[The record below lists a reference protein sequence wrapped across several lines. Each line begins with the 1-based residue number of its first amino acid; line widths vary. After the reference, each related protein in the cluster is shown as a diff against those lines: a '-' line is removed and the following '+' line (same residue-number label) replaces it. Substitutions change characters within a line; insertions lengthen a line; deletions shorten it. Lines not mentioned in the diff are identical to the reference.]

1 MAPKVRNAKNTKRA
15 KMTWRQAIVKAWKSK
30 GERGRELVSA
40 TGNTNGSGKSLNQWI
55 RNRISSHSFLKRG
68 RRSSTGAKPSHAS
81 TVSQIKDDDAV
92 RLAKSST
99 NILDKKSS
107 CLLSNDERPC
117 QKEVLSAIMDGA
129 GDDGCV
135 DVEDR
140 NEEMEPL
147 GV

>member
-1 MAPKVRNAKNTKRA
+1 MENLL
-15 KMTWRQAIVKAWKSK
+15 I
-30 GERGRELVSA
+30 
-40 TGNTNGSGKSLNQWI
+40 NGSGIESRL
-55 RNRISSHSFLKRG
+55 
-68 RRSSTGAKPSHAS
+68 RSSTGAKPSHAS

-92 RLAKSST
+92 RVAKSST

-140 NEEMEPL
+140 DEEMEQL
-147 GV
+147 DV